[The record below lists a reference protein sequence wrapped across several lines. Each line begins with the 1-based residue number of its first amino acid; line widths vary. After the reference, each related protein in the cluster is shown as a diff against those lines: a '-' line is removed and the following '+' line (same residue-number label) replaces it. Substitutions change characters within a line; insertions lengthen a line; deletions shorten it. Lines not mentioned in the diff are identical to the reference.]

1 MSILVAECRWIW
13 ESQTEMLHLSWVA
26 WSYHT
31 TRMYS
36 HQRSTPSSKSLLLW
50 PKLGWA
56 VHKRTFLRHCSE
68 HAKWSHFS
76 IIFDWN
82 YYEYFWYVTVHILRS
97 ISCIHGH
104 KNFIIEK
111 YFEIFL
117 DGYIIM
123 RELRLTFEQM
133 LSRSEKIRT
142 VTS

>member
-1 MSILVAECRWIW
+1 MQNGHIF
-13 ESQTEMLHLSWVA
+13 
-26 WSYHT
+26 
-31 TRMYS
+31 
-36 HQRSTPSSKSLLLW
+36 LL
-50 PKLGWA
+50 
-56 VHKRTFLRHCSE
+56 FLIE
-68 HAKWSHFS
+68 
-76 IIFDWN
+76 IIMN
-82 YYEYFWYVTVHILRS
+82 ISGYVTVHILRS